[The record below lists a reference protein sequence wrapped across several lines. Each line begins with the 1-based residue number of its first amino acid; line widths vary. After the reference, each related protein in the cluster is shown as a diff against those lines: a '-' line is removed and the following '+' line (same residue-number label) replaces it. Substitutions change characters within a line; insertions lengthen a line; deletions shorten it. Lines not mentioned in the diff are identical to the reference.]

1 MYMNED
7 DLQEWIS
14 QRRELGE
21 AVAKLKAQFE
31 DTLWSIRKVKQRIV
45 ATQDFE
51 LAAWARNIEKILEE
65 SRDELKGKLG

>member
-1 MYMNED
+1 MNED